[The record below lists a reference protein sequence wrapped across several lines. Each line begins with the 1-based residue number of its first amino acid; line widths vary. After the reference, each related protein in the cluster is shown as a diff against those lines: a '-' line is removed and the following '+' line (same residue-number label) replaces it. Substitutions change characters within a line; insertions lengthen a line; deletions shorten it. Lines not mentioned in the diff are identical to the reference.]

1 MSKIFNLIW
10 QTNSGDE
17 TDFEKEYITNIVF
30 NQIDKELYFNNKN
43 YDKILDNSIII
54 YSNNSTGI
62 DDSFLNYI
70 TRVKQQTGKLYLYHL
85 SNENDHHN
93 ASYYNLADLIIRP
106 YYHKHLDQYDNI
118 QYVPLGFK
126 SGFLNT
132 NNSDIPQNKTI
143 DMCFIGQS
151 KSDRN
156 ELIDTISKFD
166 FKFLHLTN
174 SWNCST
180 SLSVMECRDVYKQT
194 KFSPCP
200 MGFVHADSFRIME
213 SLESGSIPILK
224 NYNNLEYFTKVYG
237 HSPILIVNSW
247 EEIINYNKIP
257 NNLYSELYNDI
268 LIWYSNFKI
277 NLSLNI
283 KQLLLNL

>member
-17 TDFEKEYITNIVF
+17 TDFEKEYISNIVF
-30 NQIDKELYFNNKN
+30 NQIDKELHFDNKS
-43 YDKILDNSIII
+43 YTKILDNSIIV
-54 YSNNSTGI
+54 YSNNSNNI
-62 DDSFLNYI
+62 DESFLKYI
-70 TRVKQQTGKLYLYHL
+70 SKVKEQTSKLYLYHL
-85 SNENDHHN
+85 SNENDHHD
-93 ASYYNLADLIIRP
+93 ASYYTLADLVIRP
-106 YYHKHLDQYDNI
+106 YYHKHLDQYNNI

-126 SGFLNT
+126 SGFLNID
-132 NNSDIPQNKTI
+132 NLSYNIENKNI
-143 DMCFIGQS
+143 NLCFIGQP

-156 ELIDTISKFD
+156 ELIDTIQQSD
-166 FKFLHLTN
+166 SKFLHLTN

-180 SLSVMECRDVYKQT
+180 SLSVKDCKEIYKKT

-237 HSPILIVNSW
+237 DSPIPIVNSW
-247 EEIINYNKIP
+247 EEIINYNRIP
-257 NNLYSELYNDI
+257 SNLYSELYNNI
-268 LIWYSNFKI
+268 LSWYSNFKI

-283 KQLLLNL
+283 KSKIY